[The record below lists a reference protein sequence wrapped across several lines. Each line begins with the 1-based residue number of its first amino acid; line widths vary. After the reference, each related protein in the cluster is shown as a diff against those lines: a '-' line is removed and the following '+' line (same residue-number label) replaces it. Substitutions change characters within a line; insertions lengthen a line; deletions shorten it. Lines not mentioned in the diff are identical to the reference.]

1 MRNERETT
9 NIHNVYHLLIQL
21 LRPPVDQDEI
31 VAMQDLDFLNLPDP
45 RWKLLLQRLRKN
57 GNVCKRIFFFIFFT
71 HDLELCHIY
80 LFEQRKEGIKY
91 KLKIM

>member
-45 RWKLLLQRLRKN
+45 RWKLLLQRLKKKRKRMQEN
-57 GNVCKRIFFFIFFT
+57 FFFIFFT
-71 HDLELCHIY
+71 HDLELYHIY